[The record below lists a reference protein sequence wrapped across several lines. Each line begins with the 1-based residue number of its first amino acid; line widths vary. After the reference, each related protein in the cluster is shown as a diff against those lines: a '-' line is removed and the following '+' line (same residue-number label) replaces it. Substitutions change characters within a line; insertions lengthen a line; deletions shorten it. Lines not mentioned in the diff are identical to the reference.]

1 MLRKDIDKEKEVVQC
16 MIELYCRGN
25 HKPEKNRLCVQ
36 CQELSDYA
44 LKRLDLCPFGNSKP
58 FCSNCKIH
66 CYQKDMRIRIRNVMR
81 YSRPRMLFYYP
92 HLAIRHLFLGITR
105 KERRPK

>member
-25 HKPEKNRLCVQ
+25 HNPQKNRLCVQ

-44 LKRLDLCPFGNSKP
+44 LKRLDLCPFGNSNL
-58 FCSNCKIH
+58 SA
-66 CYQKDMRIRIRNVMR
+66 VTVR
-81 YSRPRMLFYYP
+81 YI
-92 HLAIRHLFLGITR
+92 ATR
-105 KERRPK
+105 KTCVFASGM